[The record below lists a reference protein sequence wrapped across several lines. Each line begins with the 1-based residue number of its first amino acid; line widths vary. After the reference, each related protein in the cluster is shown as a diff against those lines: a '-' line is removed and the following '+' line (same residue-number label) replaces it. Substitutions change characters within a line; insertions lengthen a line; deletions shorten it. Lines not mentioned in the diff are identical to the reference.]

1 MLARGVRAWNRIDR
15 IAMRSERQQPQRP
28 ATDPG
33 PGDPATLRRGWTTGA
48 CAAAAA
54 KAGFQALLT
63 GAFPNT
69 IAIRL
74 PKGETPDFEVVRT
87 AWTEPGGA
95 VCGVIKDAG
104 DDPDVTHGVELRCT
118 VRRARA
124 GAGLFFKA
132 GPGVGTVTKPGLPI
146 KPGEPAINPGPRQ
159 IIRDNLADLAEA
171 HDAPMDLEVTISI
184 PGGEAIAE
192 KTWNPRLGIAG
203 GLSVLGTTG
212 IVRPFSCSAWIH
224 SIHRGV
230 DVARA
235 TGLTH
240 IAGSTGSRSED
251 AVRAHYGLGDQA
263 LIDMGDFVGG
273 LLKYA
278 RRHPVERIT
287 IAGGFA
293 KMVKLAQGA
302 TDLHSARSQV
312 DFGLLAQMVGT
323 LGGDAALC
331 AQVEAA
337 NTAAEVL
344 DLCQALPLP
353 ALVARRARETA
364 LATLG
369 GGRLDTMVVDRA
381 GAILATSGAAGET
394 GDDS

>member
-1 MLARGVRAWNRIDR
+1 
-15 IAMRSERQQPQRP
+15 MRPERQQVQRP

-33 PGDPATLRRGWTTGA
+33 LGGPAALRRGWTTGA

-54 KAGFQALLT
+54 KAAFQALLT
-63 GAFPNT
+63 GAFPEK
-69 IAIRL
+69 IGIRL
-74 PKGETPDFEVVRT
+74 PKGETPDFEIVRPD
-87 AWTEPGGA
+87 WTDRGGA

-118 VRRARA
+118 VRPAPA
-124 GAGLFFKA
+124 GSGLGFKA
-132 GPGVGTVTKPGLPI
+132 GPGVGMVTKPGLPI
-146 KPGEPAINPGPRQ
+146 PPGEPAINPGPRQ
-159 IIRDNLADLAEA
+159 IIGDNLADLAEA
-171 HDAPMDLEVTISI
+171 HDAPLDLEVTISI

-192 KTWNPRLGIAG
+192 KTWNPRLGIVG

-240 IAGSTGSRSED
+240 IAGSTGSRSES
-251 AVRAHYGLGDQA
+251 AVRAHYGLSDQA

-312 DFGLLAQMVGT
+312 DFEGLAKMVRA

-331 AQVEAA
+331 ARVASA

-344 DLCQALPLP
+344 DLCQGLSLP

-381 GAILATSGAAGET
+381 GAILAI
-394 GDDS
+394 GDGRDQADNDG